1 MYFSGLSKELTQE
14 KGMKTGIILGASKGL
29 GNAMYHGLQ
38 NTGDKFYLIS
48 RSKPL
53 GLDVYEGVDT
63 EWIKA
68 DLADLKTAEQIA
80 QIIGDKPLDF
90 FIYNAGIW
98 ESDAY
103 ETVSNQELI
112 NIVNV
117 NLTNLL
123 LCCRQLLPN
132 IRKGALKKVIL
143 IGSTCGL
150 ENEGSSSTAYT
161 ATKFATRGFAH
172 ALREYVRE
180 DGIAVTC
187 ISPGSIASDIPYDQG
202 EQAALSTYKGERMPV
217 TDLVKL
223 VETILHLS
231 PAACVKEVVI
241 PALPDDDV

>member
-1 MYFSGLSKELTQE
+1 
-14 KGMKTGIILGASKGL
+14 MKTGIIFGASKGL
-29 GNAMYHGLQ
+29 GNALYHGLQ
-38 NTGDKFYLIS
+38 KSGDKIYLIS
-48 RSKPL
+48 RSKPI
-53 GLDVYEGVDT
+53 GLNQYEDVNAH
-63 EWIKA
+63 WIQT
-68 DLADLKTAEQIA
+68 DLAGLEASMDIA
-80 QIIGDKPLDF
+80 RIVKDEPLDF

-223 VETILHLS
+223 VEAILHLS
-231 PAACVKEVVI
+231 PAACVKEVVV